1 MMYPHQL
8 ILFSSRSSI
17 FMNVTVLAQEV
28 DRDVFQL
35 SYFYFS
41 TVCKSSST
49 QILRCNLLSFS
60 DEKHEKKTAI

>member
-1 MMYPHQL
+1 
-8 ILFSSRSSI
+8 
-17 FMNVTVLAQEV
+17 MNVTALAPEV

-35 SYFYFS
+35 PYFYFS

-49 QILRCNLLSFS
+49 QILRCNLLPFS